1 MLTSGDVWRLYYS
14 RARPRSTGYFEV
26 DLGSVLGAGDED
38 ALRVFYLLFRRES
51 FVLRDGARTTF
62 LQAALDEGR
71 RYEERV
77 ASDLSGIVFET
88 VFPKLVSALA
98 DESGEELSTV
108 REAAL
113 IFLYRLLFI
122 LYAED
127 RGLLPVNDPRYDDYG
142 LRRRVREDIA
152 RRMESGLCVLD
163 SRVELPRPTEV
174 AMQSD

>member
-1 MLTSGDVWRLYYS
+1 MCGVCTTAG
-14 RARPRSTGYFEV
+14 ARPRATGYFEV

-51 FVLRDGARTTF
+51 FVLREGARTTF

-77 ASDLSGIVFET
+77 AADLSGTVFEK
-88 VFPKLVSALA
+88 VFPSLVGALA

-142 LRRRVREDIA
+142 LRKG
-152 RRMESGLCVLD
+152 ESERTSRGGWKAALC
-163 SRVELPRPTEV
+163 SRQPCRATTT
-174 AMQSD
+174 D

>member
-1 MLTSGDVWRLYYS
+1 MGDPDQWGCV
-14 RARPRSTGYFEV
+14 A
-26 DLGSVLGAGDED
+26 SVLQPGAATCDRILRGGPWLGAGDED

-62 LQAALDEGR
+62 LQTALDEGR

-77 ASDLSGIVFET
+77 ASDLSGTVFER
-88 VFPKLVSALA
+88 VFPSLVSSLA
-98 DESGEELSTV
+98 HASGEELSTV

-127 RGLLPVNDPRYDDYG
+127 RVCFRSTTRATTTTDCVG
-142 LRRRVREDIA
+142 
-152 RRMESGLCVLD
+152 ESERTSRGGWKAALC
-163 SRVELPRPTEV
+163 SRQPCRATTT
-174 AMQSD
+174 D